1 MIRCYSS
8 QDTDREV
15 RIWLEASILGHHF
28 VPALYWIGKEED
40 MRNQYLPLSQIYVF
54 EEEESKVVQG
64 FVAMVNNYLAALFVI
79 PEVQGRGI
87 GRSLMEYVKALH
99 GEITLRVYVKNE
111 HAVLFY
117 EKLGYDII
125 EEQLDIET
133 GEREYVMKW
142 EK

>member
-1 MIRCYSS
+1 M
-8 QDTDREV
+8 
-15 RIWLEASILGHHF
+15 
-28 VPALYWIGKEED
+28 
-40 MRNQYLPLSQIYVF
+40 
-54 EEEESKVVQG
+54 QG